1 MDRRTF
7 AKSSFIISGGLLSAK
22 TELNAAN
29 SMENKEIRSV
39 YLKPGDRIG
48 VIAPSSRLKQEQ
60 IDTAIQQIEGFGMI
74 PVLSKHIAAHNGYLA
89 GTDEERVEDINE
101 MFADKSIKAIW
112 CGRGG
117 YGSTRILH
125 LLDYKTIKK
134 NPKPFIGYSDISAY
148 HIAIFQKTGLITFH
162 GPIPSGIMKG
172 ITLEEF
178 QKLFFE
184 NKPIFY
190 DFKTMPLVGDTSKYD
205 VLETLRPGVAN
216 GKLIGGNLTVVSSMV
231 GMPHAPNFK
240 NSIAFFE
247 DIDEQPYRID
257 RMLTQLIYGSNL
269 KEAKGILLGQFT
281 SCEAKDPSTSFTLL
295 EALKDRLLPLGIP
308 ILAGTPFGHVPN
320 NLTIPVG
327 VEAILDATNQTL
339 KIEQPLFKN

>member
-1 MDRRTF
+1 MGGG
-7 AKSSFIISGGLLSAK
+7 IISSAHEAK
-22 TELNAAN
+22 AST
-29 SMENKEIRSV
+29 SVENKIILPS
-39 YLKPGDRIG
+39 YIKAGDKIG

-60 IDTAIQQIEGFGMI
+60 IDIAVQQIEGFGMI
-74 PVLSKHIAAHNGYLA
+74 PILSKHVAAHNGFLA
-89 GTDEERVEDINE
+89 GTDEERAADIND
-101 MFADKSIKAIW
+101 MFADTSIKAIW

-125 LLDYKTIKK
+125 LLDYKLIRK

-162 GPIPSGIMKG
+162 GPIPSGFMKG

-184 NKPIFY
+184 NRSLYY
-190 DFKTMPLVGDTSKYD
+190 DFKNMPLIGDTSKYD
-205 VLETLRPGVAN
+205 VLETLRPGVVS

-231 GMPHAPNFK
+231 GMPYEPDFK

-247 DIDEQPYRID
+247 DIDEQPYRVD
-257 RMLTQLIYGSNL
+257 RMIHGTNL
-269 KEAKGILLGQFT
+269 RQAKGILLGQFT
-281 SCEAKDPSTSFTLL
+281 NCDAKDPSTSYTLL
-295 EALKDRLLPLGIP
+295 ETLKERLLPLGIP
-308 ILAGTPFGHVPN
+308 ILAGAPFGHVAN

-327 VEAILDATNQTL
+327 AKAVLDCTQQLLTVES
-339 KIEQPLFKN
+339 PLMR